1 MLSRIATV
9 PLLLL
14 LSALSAAADPAA
26 ICRANNRD
34 FPQSCPCIV
43 ERAQAAGLT
52 GPVLDR
58 LLANDTAGLDIAL
71 FQQYGAIFVQCIQ
84 EAVMAGVPAKGGAAP
99 GAPAVPTLPVFPV
112 PSTEAPAT
120 APGAATV
127 PASAAL
133 GDHPAA
139 AGIKRPQHAVPGHWG
154 PLAFGG
160 AGFGAVQAGVLHESG
175 AGLMLSCGAGRDMA
189 LIAGPFD
196 LPPGHVPGS
205 LTVTGGGG
213 FAQDYTFS
221 VIEGRYVA
229 APIFGL
235 VIERLQS
242 GNEAILRLA
251 DPAIELRFGLSG
263 SSKAIRELRGAQDC
277 ATWRNGARPAWQPT
291 ALWSYLV
298 DTVWQRGEIR
308 LDGPLPLPAARAGA
322 DEMMFADLSLVCDG
336 RLAVGGLP
344 SNRMGGTYAITL
356 DPLYERAI
364 LMDPQFQPRRFE
376 IRLDPVA
383 GELAGPMPA
392 GLAEA
397 MAAAQTLEFHGPAE
411 HEPGDTYSMRYRLTG
426 FAEAAAGL
434 ACPTAP
440 EPRGATPKT
449 DLTGMGLVWQSFD
462 GPGPGGPERG
472 AFLRPDGTSQIT
484 VDCAGLPY
492 FDGGAFGLIGDQRL
506 LLELDG
512 DPARALEVVYGN
524 YRASLNPSGSPAL
537 DAFAAVIPAARTLRV
552 TALENPTHD
561 ILYPLDGL
569 QAALTGAG
577 CPG

>member
-9 PLLLL
+9 PFLLLL
-14 LSALSAAADPAA
+14 TALSAAADPAA

-127 PASAAL
+127 PALAAL

-139 AGIKRPQHAVPGHWG
+139 AGIKRLPQDVPGHWG

-235 VIERLQS
+235 AVERLQS

-263 SSKAIRELRGAQDC
+263 SSKAIRDLRGAYDC
-277 ATWRNGARPAWQPT
+277 ATWRNGARPAWQPM

-298 DTVWQRGEIR
+298 DTVWQQGEIR
-308 LDGPLPLPAARAGA
+308 LDGPLGLPAARAGA

-344 SNRMGGTYAITL
+344 SQRMGGTYAITL
-356 DPLYERAI
+356 DPVFEGMIPLPPDR
-364 LMDPQFQPRRFE
+364 QPRRFDL
-376 IRLDPVA
+376 RLDPVA
-383 GELAGPMPA
+383 GQLAGPVPA

-397 MAAAQTLEFHGPAE
+397 MAAAETLQIEGPAE
-411 HEPGDTYSMRYRLTG
+411 HEPGDAYSMRYRLTG

-434 ACPTAP
+434 ACPAAP
-440 EPRGATPKT
+440 EPRGLAPKT
-449 DLTGMGLVWQSFD
+449 DLTGAGLVWQPFD

-472 AFLRPDGTSQIT
+472 AFLRPEGVSQIT
-484 VDCAGLPY
+484 VDCAGVPY

-524 YRASLNPSGSPAL
+524 YRASLSPSGSPAL
-537 DAFAAVIPAARTLRV
+537 DAFAAGIPAARTLRV
-552 TALENPTHD
+552 TALENPAHD

-569 QAALTGAG
+569 RAALTGAG
-577 CPG
+577 HTG